1 MNSEKVYLLAKG
13 VQVRKEIFGLLFYDY
28 RGPRL
33 YFVPSK
39 DLFTDTFFNGSQSV
53 KKLAEALCSS
63 TALPCKQIQDQI
75 NKVLEMLEGK
85 GLIYGQSIC

>member
-1 MNSEKVYLLAKG
+1 MNSEKVYTLAKG

-39 DLFTDTFFNGSQSV
+39 DLLTDTFFDGKESI
-53 KKLAEALCSS
+53 KELTDALSCS
-63 TALPCKQIQDQI
+63 TTWPRKWIQDRIKQ
-75 NKVLEMLEGK
+75 VLEMLEGK
-85 GLIYGQSIC
+85 GLVYGQ